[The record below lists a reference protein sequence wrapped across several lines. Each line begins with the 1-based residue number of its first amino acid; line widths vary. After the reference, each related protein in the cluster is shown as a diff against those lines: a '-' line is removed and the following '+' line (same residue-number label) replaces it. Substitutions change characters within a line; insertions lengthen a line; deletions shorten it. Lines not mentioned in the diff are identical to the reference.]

1 MKVLAFIPARGGS
14 KGIPRKNLAIV
25 GGKTLL
31 QRAIESVKGC
41 SRIDRIF
48 LSSDD
53 EEILSAGRALGVYS
67 DYRRPPELSGDKA
80 SLVDTVIHALDWL
93 AATGERYDIVV
104 LLQPTSPL
112 RSAEDVAAA
121 MEKFL
126 AMPEARTL
134 VSVHRMREHPFECL
148 QGDSGNW
155 GWLGRPTEPIA
166 GRQDYP
172 DSYYFVNG
180 AIYIA
185 SVEFIRRK
193 RQFIET
199 GTAMLYVMPQDRGV
213 DIDDPDQLQF
223 AEWLLT
229 KGDIYAE

>member
-14 KGIPRKNLAIV
+14 KGIPRKNLAVV

-31 QRAIESVKGC
+31 QHTIESAKGNAL
-41 SRIDRIF
+41 IDRVF

-53 EEILSAGRALGVYS
+53 EQILSAGRALGICS

-93 AATGERYDIVV
+93 EATGDCYDIVV

-112 RSAEDVAAA
+112 RSAQDVSAAL
-121 MEKFL
+121 EQFL
-126 AMPEARTL
+126 ALPGARTL

-148 QGDSGNW
+148 QGDSGSW
-155 GWLGRPTEPIA
+155 RWLAQPVRPTS

-185 SVEFIRRK
+185 SVEFIRRE

-199 GTAMLYVMPQDRGV
+199 GAAMLYVMPQDRGV

-223 AEWLLT
+223 AHWLLT
-229 KGDIYAE
+229 KVDIYAE